1 MTFPVTNAITSLQFR
16 YYDDVNATWVDSW
29 GKDSRE
35 GLPRLVKIALSL
47 RSPEGA
53 EEDMTTIVAIRSAT
67 RD

>member
-1 MTFPVTNAITSLQFR
+1 MTIAGVLFDKDGTLI
-16 YYDDVNATWVDSW
+16 DVNATWVDSW

-35 GLPRLVKIALSL
+35 GLPRLVKIALAL